1 MRTSCN
7 NRGPAGLAV
16 GREGSMK
23 RLTAGLLFTLA
34 ALTAAPAAAQFAPGG
49 GPIDITADQLEL
61 VDAQHL
67 AVWRGDVEA
76 LQGRN
81 RMRAD
86 VLNIYFAGTPS
97 SSATGSAGAPG
108 RNWGKVQRVTAEGNV
123 FYISP
128 TQTARGDHGV
138 YEQGSDS
145 ITITGDVIVVQ
156 GQSVVHG
163 DKLAIDLKTNRA
175 TMVSDARGTGA
186 HGRVRGIFYP
196 NDTTPAGA
204 PAPPPPRRP

>member
-1 MRTSCN
+1 
-7 NRGPAGLAV
+7 
-16 GREGSMK
+16 MK
-23 RLTAGLLFTLA
+23 RLMAGLLLTGALA
-34 ALTAAPAAAQFAPGG
+34 IAAPAAAQFAAGG
-49 GPIDITADQLEL
+49 GPIDVTANELEL

-67 AVWRGDVEA
+67 AIWRGDVEA
-76 LQGRN
+76 MQGRN

-86 VLNIYFAGTPS
+86 VLNIYFAGTS
-97 SSATGSAGAPG
+97 SSTGSAKSAGGVAPG

-128 TQTARGDHGV
+128 TQTARGDHGL
-138 YEQGSDS
+138 YEQGSNS

-163 DKLAIDLKTNRA
+163 DKLVIDLKTNRA

-204 PAPPPPRRP
+204 PPPPPPRRP

>member
-108 RNWGKVQRVTAEGNV
+108 RNWGKVDRMEAEGKV

-128 TQTARGDHGV
+128 AQTARGDHAL
-138 YEQGSDS
+138 YEAGSN
-145 ITITGDVIVVQ
+145 TLVITGDVIVSQ

-163 DKLAIDLKTNRA
+163 DKLTIDTKTGRA
-175 TMVSDARGTGA
+175 TMGATG
-186 HGRVRGIFYP
+186 HGSSGRVRGVFYP
-196 NDTTPAGA
+196 NGQAGPSDA
-204 PAPPPPRRP
+204 PTPPPQRQP

>member
-1 MRTSCN
+1 
-7 NRGPAGLAV
+7 
-16 GREGSMK
+16 MK
-23 RLTAGLLFTLA
+23 RLMAGLL
-34 ALTAAPAAAQFAPGG
+34 LTGAVTIAAPAAAQFAAGG
-49 GPIDITADQLEL
+49 GPIDVTANELEL

-67 AVWRGDVEA
+67 AIWRGDVEA
-76 LQGRN
+76 MQGRN

-86 VLNIYFAGTPS
+86 VLNIYFAGTS
-97 SSATGSAGAPG
+97 SSAGAAKGSGGVAPG

-128 TQTARGDHGV
+128 TQTARGDHGL

-163 DKLAIDLKTNRA
+163 DKLLIDLKTNRA

-196 NDTTPAGA
+196 NDTTPAGG
-204 PAPPPPRRP
+204 PTPPPRR

>member
-1 MRTSCN
+1 
-7 NRGPAGLAV
+7 
-16 GREGSMK
+16 MK
-23 RLTAGLLFTLA
+23 RLMAGLL
-34 ALTAAPAAAQFAPGG
+34 LTGAVTIAAPAAAQFAAGG
-49 GPIDITADQLEL
+49 GPIDVTANELEL

-67 AVWRGDVEA
+67 AIWRGDVESM
-76 LQGRN
+76 QGRN

-86 VLNIYFAGTPS
+86 VLNIYFAGTS
-97 SSATGSAGAPG
+97 SSAGAAKGSGGVAPG

-128 TQTARGDHGV
+128 TQTARGDHGL

-163 DKLAIDLKTNRA
+163 DKLLIDLKTNRA

-196 NDTTPAGA
+196 NDTTPAGG
-204 PAPPPPRRP
+204 PTPPPRR

>member
-1 MRTSCN
+1 
-7 NRGPAGLAV
+7 
-16 GREGSMK
+16 MK
-23 RLTAGLLFTLA
+23 RLMAGLLLTG
-34 ALTAAPAAAQFAPGG
+34 ALTIAAPAAAQFAAGG
-49 GPIDITADQLEL
+49 GPIDVTANELEL

-67 AVWRGDVEA
+67 AIWRGDVEA
-76 LQGRN
+76 MQGRN

-86 VLNIYFAGTPS
+86 VLNIYFAGTS
-97 SSATGSAGAPG
+97 SSAGAAKGTGGVAPG

-128 TQTARGDHGV
+128 TQTARGDHGL

-163 DKLAIDLKTNRA
+163 DKLLIDLKTNRA

-186 HGRVRGIFYP
+186 HVRVRGIFYP
-196 NDTTPAGA
+196 NDTTPAGG
-204 PAPPPPRRP
+204 PTPPPPRR

>member
-1 MRTSCN
+1 
-7 NRGPAGLAV
+7 
-16 GREGSMK
+16 MK
-23 RLTAGLLFTLA
+23 RLMAGLLLTG
-34 ALTAAPAAAQFAPGG
+34 ALMIAAPAAAQFAAGG
-49 GPIDITADQLEL
+49 GPIDITANELEL

-67 AVWRGDVEA
+67 AIWRGDVEA
-76 LQGRN
+76 MQGRN

-97 SSATGSAGAPG
+97 STGSAKGAGGVAPG

-128 TQTARGDHGV
+128 TQTARGDHGL

-163 DKLAIDLKTNRA
+163 DKLVIDLKTNRA